1 MGSRESFNF
10 FADNADASFVRSVQ
24 FEDTGAVE
32 GGTEKGFCEG
42 EDGGCFSGT
51 WRTIEEHM
59 GKLLRLVTVQRVSQ
73 QESAYIRSL

>member
-24 FEDTGAVE
+24 FEDSGAVE
-32 GGTEKGFCEG
+32 GGAEKGFCEG

-51 WRTIEEHM
+51 WGTVEEHV
-59 GKLLRLVTVQRVSQ
+59 GELLRISDCS
-73 QESAYIRSL
+73 ESIATGISLH